1 MVKEPEF
8 RRPAGDLESSISL
21 LHRAQAGD
29 RGALGALYDRY
40 FPRLSRW
47 ASGRLSSRARHL
59 QDTSD
64 IVQEVL
70 TQFFTRVHGFQLRHD
85 GALMAYL
92 RMAILNRIRDASRR
106 VAGRPEGHA
115 ATSLHDSAIESPSPT
130 PLETCVAAD
139 TAERYEKALGHL
151 EEDERAAVI
160 LRVEMGY
167 SNAEIAAA
175 LESPSVDAA
184 RMFTHRAIAKLARTM
199 KGP

>member
-1 MVKEPEF
+1 MEPE
-8 RRPAGDLESSISL
+8 RWKSPGNLESSISL
-21 LHRAQAGD
+21 LHRAQNGD
-29 RGALGALYDRY
+29 QGAMGVLYDRY

-47 ASGRLSSRARHL
+47 ASGRLSPGARHL
-59 QDTSD
+59 QETSD

-70 TQFFTRVHGFQLRHD
+70 SQFFARVHGFQLRHD

-92 RMAILNRIRDASRR
+92 RTAILNRIRDTSRR

-115 ATSLHDSAIESPSPT
+115 ATSLHDSTLESPSPT
-130 PLETCVAAD
+130 PFETCVAAE
-139 TAERYEKALGHL
+139 TAERYEEALGL
-151 EEDERAAVI
+151 LDEDERAAVI

-175 LESPSVDAA
+175 LQSVSVDAG
-184 RMFTHRAIAKLARTM
+184 RMFTHRAILKLARVM